1 MSDYRHW
8 SNLETR
14 LLSMGIMPKG
24 RSPRACRI
32 FCRRNGVQFPGKR
45 QCDANEHLIDEI
57 EKKFSPNQKGIDM
70 TKAKSNPKTI
80 TASVK
85 DAKAVKKPAAVKA
98 AKPAPEPEKAGNAE
112 KAEERAYNFR
122 VLDVKNV
129 KASDNIR
136 EVKDIDDLLASIQE
150 HGIVNPV
157 TVVDEGNSNFKV
169 IAGFRRFAAAVQ
181 LGLKKIPCH
190 VMLKD
195 REGVEEISLTENITR
210 MDMTP
215 YEECMA
221 VKALSGKKKTPAA
234 IAKHFGRT
242 LRWVLVRKKLADAG
256 DKVLKKVKEGVIGLD
271 AAAKIADLPDNVFKR
286 ELESCYRTDKYFI
299 DGVLDRYH
307 KDLSRAPFEHEACL
321 KCEKCSACQADLFEN
336 EPKAYCLD
344 PNCWARKAKKAAE
357 AKVKKLQEEGRN
369 ARLGKF
375 SGKCISYS
383 DEADKYDINS
393 WDTKGQEQA
402 KEAGIQKRVLVDAAT
417 GKTLEYYD
425 KRDLPDYHEETEE
438 ERQERVQKENE
449 NRKFENAKKDL
460 FQENLSNAIC
470 EKIEEDHEN
479 GHLESLVF
487 IMHFMQTYW
496 LDNDEDIKKK
506 IGVTEIDSKWSVEP
520 EDFPEGYSVVDFTKT
535 VIENLFD
542 IICNWPLDNL
552 KGIYR
557 IVMDET
563 DNDPE
568 KLAPSDEEVKKE
580 VAKRQAEKDDSND
593 SDDDN
598 EDNLEDEEDD

>member
-1 MSDYRHW
+1 MDYRLW
-8 SNLETR
+8 STLEIK
-14 LLSMGIMPKG
+14 LLTMGIMPKD
-24 RSPRACRI
+24 RTPLACRT
-32 FCRRNGVQFPGKR
+32 FCRRNGVKFPGKR
-45 QCDANEHLIDEI
+45 QCDANDHLIDEI
-57 EKKFSPNQKGIDM
+57 EKKFSQEKDTTM
-70 TKAKSNPKTI
+70 TKAKSKTI

-85 DAKAVKKPAAVKA
+85 DAKVVKKPAAAKA
-98 AKPAPEPEKAGNAE
+98 AKPAPEHEKS
-112 KAEERAYNFR
+112 EERAYNFR

-150 HGIVNPV
+150 HGIVNPI
-157 TVVDEGNSNFKV
+157 TVLDEGNQSFKV

-286 ELESCYRTDKYFI
+286 ELEGCYRTDKYFI

-321 KCEKCSACQADLFEN
+321 KCDKCSACQADLFEN

-357 AKVKKLQEEGRN
+357 AKVKKLQDEGRN

-375 SGKCISYS
+375 TGKIISYE
-383 DEADKYDINS
+383 DEADKYDIGS
-393 WDTKGQEQA
+393 WDDKNIKKAE
-402 KEAGIQKRVLVDAAT
+402 EAGVQKRVLVDAAT

-425 KRDLPDYHEETEE
+425 KRDLPDYHEESDE

-487 IMHFMQTYW
+487 IMHFMQQDW
-496 LDNDEDIKKK
+496 LDNDDDIRKKLG
-506 IGVTEIDSKWSVEP
+506 IVENDNKWGVEP

-542 IICNWPLDNL
+542 IICDWPLDNL

-568 KLAPSDEEVKKE
+568 KLAPTDKEIEAEIKRQDEER
-580 VAKRQAEKDDSND
+580 AKSKSEDDGND
-593 SDDDN
+593 LEN
-598 EDNLEDEEDD
+598 EEDE

>member
-1 MSDYRHW
+1 MSPYRLW
-8 SNLETR
+8 STLEIK

-24 RSPRACRI
+24 RSPLACRI
-32 FCRRNGVQFPGKR
+32 FCRRNGVPFPGKR
-45 QCDANEHLIDEI
+45 QCDANERLIKDI
-57 EKKFSPNQKGIDM
+57 EEKFSEKGHDM
-70 TKAKSNPKTI
+70 TKTKTTKTI
-80 TASVK
+80 SASVN
-85 DAKAVKKPAAVKA
+85 DAKAVKKPAAAKA
-98 AKPAPEPEKAGNAE
+98 AKSAPEPE

-150 HGIVNPV
+150 HGIVNPI
-157 TVVDEGNSNFKV
+157 TVLDEGNKSFKV
-169 IAGFRRFAAAVQ
+169 IAGFRRFTAAVQ

-195 REGVEEISLTENITR
+195 REGVDEISLTENITR

-256 DKVLKKVKEGVIGLD
+256 DKVLKKVKEGVIEL
-271 AAAKIADLPDNVFKR
+271 AQAAKIADLPDNVFKR

-299 DGVLDRYH
+299 DGVLDRFH

-321 KCEKCSACQADLFEN
+321 QCAKCSACQADLFEN

-357 AKVKKLQEEGRN
+357 AKVKKLQDEGRN
-369 ARLGKF
+369 ARIGKF
-375 SGKCISYS
+375 SGKYIQYE
-383 DEADKYDINS
+383 DEAYNYKIGRYS
-393 WDTKGQEQA
+393 TKEQEKA
-402 KEAGIQKRVLVDAAT
+402 KEAGIQKRILVDAAT

-425 KRDLPDYHEETEE
+425 KRDLPDFHEETEE
-438 ERQERVQKENE
+438 EREAKEKAEAENEEFKEVKEDLFKENL
-449 NRKFENAKKDL
+449 A
-460 FQENLSNAIC
+460 NAISD
-470 EKIEEDHEN
+470 KVEEDNEH
-479 GHLESLVF
+479 GKLESLVF
-487 IMHFMQTYW
+487 IMHFAQTDW
-496 LDNDEDIKKK
+496 LDDDEDLKKK
-506 IGVTEIDSKWSVEP
+506 IGIENDGTFTVSP
-520 EDFPEGYSVVDFTKT
+520 ENFPESYSVTDFTKT

-542 IICNWPLDNL
+542 IICNWTLVEL
-552 KGIYR
+552 KGLYR
-557 IVMDET
+557 IVMNET
-563 DNDPE
+563 DNNPE
-568 KLAPSDEEVKKE
+568 KLAPTDEDVKKEIEKRKSEDNSSEDDTEGNDKPEDEEV
-580 VAKRQAEKDDSND
+580 
-593 SDDDN
+593 DN
-598 EDNLEDEEDD
+598 E

>member
-1 MSDYRHW
+1 MKKYDKTFKTW
-8 SNLETR
+8 TNIDVK
-14 LLSMGIMPKG
+14 IMRCGVCPQG
-24 RSPRACRI
+24 RSIRACRV
-32 FCRRNGVQFPGKR
+32 FCNRHGIPFPGKR
-45 QCDANEHLIDEI
+45 EIDEVEALIERIENNHKEKGIEMKKENKPKYVTASIKDANAAI
-57 EKKFSPNQKGIDM
+57 
-70 TKAKSNPKTI
+70 KSK
-80 TASVK
+80 V
-85 DAKAVKKPAAVKA
+85 DKPAA
-98 AKPAPEPEKAGNAE
+98 EKS
-112 KAEERAYNFR
+112 EERAYNFR
-122 VLDVKNV
+122 VIDTKNV

-136 EVKDIDDLLASIQE
+136 EVKDINDLLASIKE
-150 HGIVNPV
+150 HGIVNPI
-157 TVVDEGNSNFKV
+157 TVLDEGNSNFKV

-195 REGVEEISLTENITR
+195 REGVDEISLTENITR

-221 VKALSGKKKTPAA
+221 VKALSGKKKTPSA

-256 DKVLKKVKEGVIGLD
+256 DKVLKKIKEGVIGLD

-321 KCEKCSACQADLFEN
+321 QCAKCSACQADLFEN

-375 SGKCISYS
+375 SGKCISYE

-402 KEAGIQKRVLVDAAT
+402 KAAGIQKRILVDAAT

-438 ERQERVQKENE
+438 EREERLAAERMDKNKKETYEKLMRERLQDAIASICVNFQSQADIIVTLLVFVAENNYEFFDDDAKKIIGIDGENE
-449 NRKFENAKKDL
+449 YGDDKGIDEMPEDKTYRDVANAVRYSIG
-460 FQENLSNAIC
+460 NIV
-470 EKIEEDHEN
+470 KI
-479 GHLESLVF
+479 
-487 IMHFMQTYW
+487 IR
-496 LDNDEDIKKK
+496 DIKTLQKLYRA
-506 IGVTEIDSKWSVEP
+506 IGGNVS
-520 EDFPEGYSVVDFTKT
+520 
-535 VIENLFD
+535 
-542 IICNWPLDNL
+542 
-552 KGIYR
+552 R
-557 IVMDET
+557 IVVT
-563 DNDPE
+563 
-568 KLAPSDEEVKKE
+568 DEEVE
-580 VAKRQAEKDDSND
+580 AEIKLQDEIEAAEN
-593 SDDDN
+593 SDETED
-598 EDNLEDEEDD
+598 EDNLENEEEE

>member
-70 TKAKSNPKTI
+70 TKAKSKPKTV
-80 TASVK
+80 TASIK
-85 DAKAVKKPAAVKA
+85 DANAATKSKVDKPAAVKA
-98 AKPAPEPEKAGNAE
+98 AKPAPESE
-112 KAEERAYNFR
+112 KAEERTYNFR

-150 HGIVNPV
+150 HGIVNPI
-157 TVVDEGNSNFKV
+157 TVLDEGNSNFKV

-195 REGVEEISLTENITR
+195 REGVDEISLTENITR

-221 VKALSGKKKTPAA
+221 VKALSGKKKTPSA

-286 ELESCYRTDKYFI
+286 ELEGCYRTDKYFI

-375 SGKCISYS
+375 SGKCIIYS

-402 KEAGIQKRVLVDAAT
+402 KAAGIQKRVLVDAAT

-438 ERQERVQKENE
+438 ERKAEEEKERKDYQFRSTKEDMTKSRI
-449 NRKFENAKKDL
+449 RK
-460 FQENLSNAIC
+460 AIKA
-470 EKIEEDHEN
+470 KIEKDGDKDDIIALLLFCVYDLDDTIHESQFDVL
-479 GHLESLVF
+479 G
-487 IMHFMQTYW
+487 
-496 LDNDEDIKKK
+496 IKKNTDEC
-506 IGVTEIDSKWSVEP
+506 IGFSDIDDQVRPCDIHDAILGSVEHILGRMYDIDTLRKMYSIITYGNP
-520 EDFPEGYSVVDFTKT
+520 KDAEPVDDEVEDEIK
-535 VIENLFD
+535 
-542 IICNWPLDNL
+542 
-552 KGIYR
+552 R
-557 IVMDET
+557 Q
-563 DNDPE
+563 
-568 KLAPSDEEVKKE
+568 DEER
-580 VAKRQAEKDDSND
+580 AKNKSE
-593 SDDDN
+593 DN

>member
-1 MSDYRHW
+1 
-8 SNLETR
+8 
-14 LLSMGIMPKG
+14 
-24 RSPRACRI
+24 
-32 FCRRNGVQFPGKR
+32 
-45 QCDANEHLIDEI
+45 
-57 EKKFSPNQKGIDM
+57 M
-70 TKAKSNPKTI
+70 TKAKSKPKTI
-80 TASVK
+80 TESVK
-85 DAKAVKKPAAVKA
+85 DANAVKKPAAVKA
-98 AKPAPEPEKAGNAE
+98 AKPAPESK

-221 VKALSGKKKTPAA
+221 VKTLSGKKKTPSA

-242 LRWVLVRKKLADAG
+242 LRWVLVRKKLADSG

-321 KCEKCSACQADLFEN
+321 KCDKCSACQADLFEN

-344 PNCWARKAKKAAE
+344 PNCWARKAKKAAQD
-357 AKVKKLQEEGRN
+357 KVKKLQEEGRN

-375 SGKCISYS
+375 SGKYISYE
-383 DEADKYDINS
+383 DEADKFEIGSY
-393 WDTKGQEQA
+393 DTKGQEQA
-402 KEAGIQKRVLVDAAT
+402 KEAGIQKRILVDAAT

-425 KRDLPDYHEETEE
+425 KRDLPNYHEETDE
-438 ERQERVQKENE
+438 ERQERAQKENE

-487 IMHFMQTYW
+487 IMHFMQQDW
-496 LDNDEDIKKK
+496 LDDDEDIKKK
-506 IGVTEIDSKWSVEP
+506 IGVTEIDNKWSVEP
-520 EDFPEGYSVVDFTKT
+520 EDFPEGYSVIDFTKT

-542 IICNWPLDNL
+542 IICGWPLDNL
-552 KGIYR
+552 KGVYR
-557 IVMDET
+557 MVMDET

-568 KLAPSDEEVKKE
+568 KLAPTDKEVEDEIKRQDEER
-580 VAKRQAEKDDSND
+580 AKNKSE
-593 SDDDN
+593 DDDDDLEN
-598 EDNLEDEEDD
+598 EEDE

>member
-1 MSDYRHW
+1 MDYRLW
-8 SNLETR
+8 STLEIK
-14 LLSMGIMPKG
+14 LLTMGIMPKD
-24 RSPRACRI
+24 RTPLACRT
-32 FCRRNGVQFPGKR
+32 FCRRNGVKFPGKR
-45 QCDANEHLIDEI
+45 VCNANDHLIDEI
-57 EKKFSPNQKGIDM
+57 EKKFSQEKDTTM
-70 TKAKSNPKTI
+70 AKAKSKTI

-98 AKPAPEPEKAGNAE
+98 AKPAPEPAKT
-112 KAEERAYNFR
+112 EERAYNFR

-136 EVKDIDDLLASIQE
+136 EVKVIDDLLASIQE
-150 HGIVNPV
+150 HGIVNPI
-157 TVVDEGNSNFKV
+157 TVLDEGNQSFKV

-256 DKVLKKVKEGVIGLD
+256 NKVLKKVKEGVIGLD

-286 ELESCYRTDKYFI
+286 ELEGCYRTDKYFI

-321 KCEKCSACQADLFEN
+321 KCDKCSACQADLFEN

-344 PNCWARKAKKAAE
+344 PNCWARKAKNAAE

-369 ARLGKF
+369 ARIGKF
-375 SGKCISYS
+375 SSKNIDYE
-383 DEADKYDINS
+383 DEAYNSEIRHWDDKNI
-393 WDTKGQEQA
+393 KKAE
-402 KEAGIQKRVLVDAAT
+402 EAGVQKRILVDAAT

-425 KRDLPDYHEETEE
+425 KRDMPDYHEESDE

-487 IMHFMQTYW
+487 IMHFMQQDW
-496 LDNDEDIKKK
+496 LDDDEDIKKK
-506 IGVTEIDSKWSVEP
+506 IGVTEIDNRWSVEP
-520 EDFPEGYSVVDFTKT
+520 EDFPEGYSVVNFTKT

-542 IICNWPLDNL
+542 IISNWNLDNL

-557 IVMDET
+557 IIMDET

-568 KLAPSDEEVKKE
+568 KLAPTDKEVEDEIKRQDEER
-580 VAKRQAEKDDSND
+580 AKNKSED
-593 SDDDN
+593 SDDD
-598 EDNLEDEEDD
+598 LEDEEDE

>member
-1 MSDYRHW
+1 MNDYRLW
-8 SNLETR
+8 STLEIK

-24 RSPRACRI
+24 RSPLACRT

-45 QCDANEHLIDEI
+45 QCDANERLIKDI
-57 EKKFSPNQKGIDM
+57 EEKFSQEKDTTM
-70 TKAKSNPKTI
+70 AKAKTNKTTV
-80 TASVK
+80 TASIK

-98 AKPAPEPEKAGNAE
+98 AKPAPEPEKT
-112 KAEERAYNFR
+112 EERAYNFR

-150 HGIVNPV
+150 HGIVNPI
-157 TVVDEGNSNFKV
+157 TVLDEGNQSFKV

-195 REGVEEISLTENITR
+195 REGVDEISLTENITR

-221 VKALSGKKKTPAA
+221 VKALSGKKKTPSA

-256 DKVLKKVKEGVIGLD
+256 DNVLKKVKEGTIEL
-271 AAAKIADLPDNVFKR
+271 AQAAKIADLPDNVFKR
-286 ELESCYRTDKYFI
+286 ELEGCYRTDKYFI
-299 DGVLDRYH
+299 DGVLDRFH
-307 KDLSRAPFEHEACL
+307 KDLSKAPFEHEACL
-321 KCEKCSACQADLFEN
+321 KCDKCSACQADLFEN

-357 AKVKKLQEEGRN
+357 VKVKKLQEEGRN

-375 SGKCISYS
+375 SSKNIDFE
-383 DEADKYDINS
+383 DEAYNFEIRYWDDKNI
-393 WDTKGQEQA
+393 KKAE
-402 KEAGIQKRVLVDAAT
+402 EAGVQKRILVDAAT

-425 KRDLPDYHEETEE
+425 KRDMPDYHEESDE
-438 ERQERVQKENE
+438 ERLERVQQENE

-470 EKIEEDHEN
+470 EKIEEDYEN
-479 GHLESLVF
+479 SHLEGLVF
-487 IMHFMQTYW
+487 IMHFMQQDW
-496 LDNDEDIKKK
+496 LDDDEDIKKK
-506 IGVTEIDSKWSVEP
+506 IGVTEIDSRWSVEP
-520 EDFPEGYSVVDFTKT
+520 EDFPEGYSVVNFTKT

-542 IICNWPLDNL
+542 IICNWPLDSL

-557 IVMDET
+557 MVMDET

-568 KLAPSDEEVKKE
+568 KLAPTDKEIEAEIKRQDEER
-580 VAKRQAEKDDSND
+580 AKNKSEDG
-593 SDDDN
+593 DDD
-598 EDNLEDEEDD
+598 LEDEEE

>member
-1 MSDYRHW
+1 MNSD
-8 SNLETR
+8 LAVLKT
-14 LLSMGIMPKG
+14 G
-24 RSPRACRI
+24 RQPSGRTYRACMM
-32 FCRRNGVQFPGKR
+32 FCIRHGIPFPGKKAFEENKEL
-45 QCDANEHLIDEI
+45 D
-57 EKKFSPNQKGIDM
+57 KKFTQPQGIIM
-70 TKAKSNPKTI
+70 TKKTQPKKTV

-85 DAKAVKKPAAVKA
+85 DAKAVKKPAAAKA
-98 AKPAPEPEKAGNAE
+98 AKSAPEPEKAGNAE

-150 HGIVNPV
+150 HGIVNPI
-157 TVVDEGNSNFKV
+157 TVLDEGNKSFKV

-221 VKALSGKKKTPAA
+221 VNALSGKKKTPSA

-286 ELESCYRTDKYFI
+286 ELEGCYRTDKYFI

-321 KCEKCSACQADLFEN
+321 KCDKCSACQADLFEN

-357 AKVKKLQEEGRN
+357 DKVKKLQEEGRN
-369 ARLGKF
+369 ARIGKF
-375 SGKCISYS
+375 SGKCISYD

-402 KEAGIQKRVLVDAAT
+402 NEAGIQKRVLVDAAT

-425 KRDLPDYHEETEE
+425 KRDLPDYHEETDE
-438 ERQERVQKENE
+438 ERKERLAAERMDENKKETYEKLTRERLQDAIASICVNFQSQADIIVTILVFVAENNYEFFDDDAKKIIGIDGENE
-449 NRKFENAKKDL
+449 YGDDKGIDEMPEDKTYRDVANAVR
-460 FQENLSNAIC
+460 FSIG
-470 EKIEEDHEN
+470 KIVK
-479 GHLESLVF
+479 L
-487 IMHFMQTYW
+487 IR
-496 LDNDEDIKKK
+496 DIKTLKK
-506 IGVTEIDSKWSVEP
+506 LYRAIGGNVDHIAVT
-520 EDFPEGYSVVDFTKT
+520 
-535 VIENLFD
+535 
-542 IICNWPLDNL
+542 
-552 KGIYR
+552 
-557 IVMDET
+557 
-563 DNDPE
+563 
-568 KLAPSDEEVKKE
+568 DEEVD
-580 VAKRQAEKDDSND
+580 AEIKFQDEIEAAEN
-593 SDDDN
+593 SDETEDK
-598 EDNLEDEEDD
+598 DNLENEEEE

>member
-1 MSDYRHW
+1 MTRYHLW
-8 SNLETR
+8 TTLEKK
-14 LLSMGIMPKG
+14 LVEMGILPKG
-24 RSPRACRI
+24 RSLLACRV
-32 FCRRNGVQFPGKR
+32 FCRRNGVKFPGKKTIK
-45 QCDANEHLIDEI
+45 ANDDLIEEI
-57 EKKFSPNQKGIDM
+57 EQKFSQNKGHDM
-70 TKAKSNPKTI
+70 KKDTKKKTI
-80 TASVK
+80 TMSVK
-85 DAKAVKKPAAVKA
+85 DAKAVKKPAAAKA
-98 AKPAPEPEKAGNAE
+98 TKPAQEPEKP
-112 KAEERAYNFR
+112 EERAYNFR
-122 VLDVKNV
+122 ILDAKNI
-129 KASDNIR
+129 KADGNIR
-136 EVKDIDDLLASIQE
+136 EVKNIDDLLASIQE
-150 HGIVNPV
+150 HGIVNPI
-157 TVVDEGNSNFKV
+157 TVLDEGNQSFKV

-256 DKVLKKVKEGVIGLD
+256 DKVLKKVKEGSIELA

-307 KDLSRAPFEHEACL
+307 KDLSRAPFDHEACL
-321 KCEKCSACQADLFEN
+321 KCDKCSACQADLFEN

-344 PNCWARKAKKAAE
+344 PNCWARKAKKAAQD
-357 AKVKKLQEEGRN
+357 KVKKLQEEGKN
-369 ARLGKF
+369 ARIGKF
-375 SGKCISYS
+375 EGKYIKYE
-383 DEADKYDINS
+383 DEAFNNEIGRYS
-393 WDTKGQEQA
+393 TKEQEKA
-402 KEAGIQKRVLVDAAT
+402 KEAGIQKRILVDAAT

-438 ERQERVQKENE
+438 EREERETKDAET
-449 NRKFENAKKDL
+449 RKFENAKKDL

-487 IMHFMQTYW
+487 IMHFMQTDW
-496 LDNDEDIKKK
+496 LDNDEDLRKK
-506 IGVTEIDSKWSVEP
+506 IGVTETDSKWGVEP
-520 EDFPEGYSVVDFTKT
+520 EDFPEGYSVVNFTKT

-542 IICNWPLDNL
+542 IICDWPLDNL
-552 KGIYR
+552 KGVYR

-563 DNDPE
+563 DNDPK
-568 KLAPSDEEVKKE
+568 KLAPTDKEVKDEIKRQDEER
-580 VAKRQAEKDDSND
+580 AKNKSEN
-593 SDDDN
+593 DDN
-598 EDNLEDEEDD
+598 DLENKEDE

>member
-1 MSDYRHW
+1 MKNSRPWMNSDVAALRA
-8 SNLETR
+8 
-14 LLSMGIMPKG
+14 G
-24 RSPRACRI
+24 RQPHGRTYRACMM
-32 FCRRNGVQFPGKR
+32 FCIRHGIPFPGKKAFEENKEL
-45 QCDANEHLIDEI
+45 D
-57 EKKFSPNQKGIDM
+57 KKFTQPQGIIM
-70 TKAKSNPKTI
+70 TKSKPKTI
-80 TASVK
+80 TASIK

-98 AKPAPEPEKAGNAE
+98 AKPAPEPEKT
-112 KAEERAYNFR
+112 EERAYNFR

-129 KASDNIR
+129 KAGDNIR
-136 EVKDIDDLLASIQE
+136 EVKNIENLLASIQE

-195 REGVEEISLTENITR
+195 REGVDEISLTENITR

-221 VKALSGKKKTPAA
+221 VKALSGKKKTPSA

-286 ELESCYRTDKYFI
+286 ELEGCYRTDKYFI

-321 KCEKCSACQADLFEN
+321 KCDKCSACQADLFEN
-336 EPKAYCLD
+336 DPKAYCLD

-375 SGKCISYS
+375 SSKNIDYE
-383 DEADKYDINS
+383 DEAYNFEIRHWDDKNI
-393 WDTKGQEQA
+393 KKAE
-402 KEAGIQKRVLVDAAT
+402 EAGVQKRVLVDAAT

-425 KRDLPDYHEETEE
+425 KRDLPDYHEESDE

-487 IMHFMQTYW
+487 IMHFMQQDW
-496 LDNDEDIKKK
+496 LDDDEDIKKK
-506 IGVTEIDSKWSVEP
+506 IGVTEIDNKWSVEP

-557 IVMDET
+557 MVMDET
-563 DNDPE
+563 DNNPE
-568 KLAPSDEEVKKE
+568 KLAPSDKE
-580 VAKRQAEKDDSND
+580 IEAEIKRQDEERAKNKSEDGDND
-593 SDDDN
+593 
-598 EDNLEDEEDD
+598 LEDEEEE

>member
-1 MSDYRHW
+1 MRNYKNW
-8 SNLETR
+8 SNLEK
-14 LLSMGIMPKG
+14 LFMQQVGFYPQG
-24 RSPRACRI
+24 RTSRACWM
-32 FCRRNGVQFPGKR
+32 FCKRNGIRFPGKR
-45 QCDANEHLIDEI
+45 EVDENEELINRID
-57 EKKFSPNQKGIDM
+57 KKFTQSQGIIM
-70 TKAKSNPKTI
+70 TKSKPKTI

-85 DAKAVKKPAAVKA
+85 DAKTVKKPAAAKA
-98 AKPAPEPEKAGNAE
+98 AKPAPEHE

-150 HGIVNPV
+150 HGIVNPI
-157 TVVDEGNSNFKV
+157 TVLDEGNQSFKV

-221 VKALSGKKKTPAA
+221 VKALSGKKKTPSA

-286 ELESCYRTDKYFI
+286 ELEGCYRTDKYFI

-321 KCEKCSACQADLFEN
+321 KCDKCSACQADLFEN

-357 AKVKKLQEEGRN
+357 VKVKKLQEEGRN

-375 SGKCISYS
+375 SSYGVDYM
-383 DEADKYDINS
+383 DEADKFEIDKYDS
-393 WDTKGQEQA
+393 KGQEQA
-402 KEAGIQKRVLVDAAT
+402 KEAGIQKRILVDAT
-417 GKTLEYYD
+417 TLKTFKYFD

-438 ERQERVQKENE
+438 EREERLKLEMMDS
-449 NRKFENAKKDL
+449 RKKSAYGKLMRERLQDAIASICVN
-460 FQENLSNAIC
+460 FQSQADIIVTL
-470 EKIEEDHEN
+470 
-479 GHLESLVF
+479 LVF
-487 IMHFMQTYW
+487 VADNSYDFFDDESKKIIGIDGEDESGSEKYIEDMPEDKTYRDVANAVRFSIGKIVK
-496 LDNDEDIKKK
+496 LIRDIKTLQKLYRA
-506 IGVTEIDSKWSVEP
+506 IGGNVSHIVVT
-520 EDFPEGYSVVDFTKT
+520 
-535 VIENLFD
+535 
-542 IICNWPLDNL
+542 
-552 KGIYR
+552 
-557 IVMDET
+557 
-563 DNDPE
+563 
-568 KLAPSDEEVKKE
+568 DEEVEEEIKLQDELK
-580 VAKRQAEKDDSND
+580 AAENSDESEDG
-593 SDDDN
+593 DDD
-598 EDNLEDEEDD
+598 LENEED

>member
-1 MSDYRHW
+1 MSKNSRPWMNSDLAVLRAGQQP
-8 SNLETR
+8 T
-14 LLSMGIMPKG
+14 G
-24 RSPRACRI
+24 RTYRACLM
-32 FCRRNGVQFPGKR
+32 FCRRHCIPFPGKKSFEV
-45 QCDANEHLIDEI
+45 NKEL
-57 EKKFSPNQKGIDM
+57 EKKFTQPQGIIM
-70 TKAKSNPKTI
+70 TKKAQPKKTI

-98 AKPAPEPEKAGNAE
+98 AKPAPEPEKA
-112 KAEERAYNFR
+112 EERSYNFR

-150 HGIVNPV
+150 HGIVNPI
-157 TVVDEGNSNFKV
+157 TVLDEGNSNFKV

-221 VKALSGKKKTPAA
+221 VKALSGKKKTPSA

-256 DKVLKKVKEGVIGLD
+256 DKVLKKVKEGVIELSQ
-271 AAAKIADLPDNVFKR
+271 AAKIADLPDNVFKR

-299 DGVLDRYH
+299 DGVLERYH
-307 KDLSRAPFEHEACL
+307 KDLSKAPFEHEACL
-321 KCEKCSACQADLFEN
+321 QCEKCSACQADLFEN

-402 KEAGIQKRVLVDAAT
+402 KEAGIQKRILVDAAT

-438 ERQERVQKENE
+438 ERQERVKKENE
-449 NRKFENAKKDL
+449 DREFERVKNDMTKNRLRK
-460 FQENLSNAIC
+460 AIAN
-470 EKIEEDHEN
+470 KI
-479 GHLESLVF
+479 
-487 IMHFMQTYW
+487 Q
-496 LDNDEDIKKK
+496 
-506 IGVTEIDSKWSVEP
+506 
-520 EDFPEGYSVVDFTKT
+520 
-535 VIENLFD
+535 
-542 IICNWPLDNL
+542 
-552 KGIYR
+552 KG
-557 IVMDET
+557 
-563 DNDPE
+563 
-568 KLAPSDEEVKKE
+568 
-580 VAKRQAEKDDSND
+580 EKDDVIALLLFCC
-593 SDDDN
+593 DDLDDTIDESQHSLLGIKEDEDRCAGLTDIDDQVRPCDIHDAVLGSVEHILEETYDIDILRKMYSIITYDDPKEAEPVDDEVEDEIKRIHEKKNEENNQSSN
-598 EDNLEDEEDD
+598 EDSNEDSENKEVD